1 MTIRLAA
8 VVLTITLTLGAQ
20 IATGQGMP
28 QRGGTIRVGIT
39 QEILNLDPHV
49 ATAFSSFQVLDLI
62 YESLL
67 RLNPR
72 TLRIE
77 PNLAQSWTVSPDGL
91 TYTFTLRR
99 DATFHDGS
107 QVDASDVKYTVDRIL
122 DAATKSPQASF
133 LEPIKEVAV
142 VDPFVV
148 RIALKR
154 PYTSFLALLTGPSR
168 GIVPVNFVEK
178 AGDPRVRT
186 LGSGPFRLDAFTPT
200 GVRLVRHERYWRKDA
215 AGNRLP
221 FADAVAYRVVPD
233 PATLRAAV
241 RTGEVDLIIG
251 FGVDISTVRALEGAT
266 GLRTY
271 SAPDL
276 STSTLGIQNERPPMN
291 DVRVRQAMSMAVNRP
306 QLAQVVYSGRA
317 TPAGPLPPS
326 LAEWSPVPAMRLPNY
341 TYDPRRSR
349 ELLTQAGH
357 PRGLTIKMMPIPTV
371 PEAVQIA
378 QILKEQM
385 APAGF
390 TVELEQTDFATFLAR
405 WRSSQFDTYVSLKAG
420 SPDPDILLYR
430 HIYSTGS
437 TNVFKFR
444 DASIDRLLDQART
457 ALDPRE
463 RLRLYGQLQRE
474 IAEKVPFL
482 FLLYADLFA
491 VSRAQLQ
498 GFVLSSTRTMEPLAE
513 AWLSP

>member
-1 MTIRLAA
+1 
-8 VVLTITLTLGAQ
+8 V
-20 IATGQGMP
+20 
-28 QRGGTIRVGIT
+28 
-39 QEILNLDPHV
+39 
-49 ATAFSSFQVLDLI
+49 SS
-62 YESLL
+62 
-67 RLNPR
+67 
-72 TLRIE
+72 
-77 PNLAQSWTVSPDGL
+77 DGL
-91 TYTFTLRR
+91 TYTFNLRR

-107 QVDASDVKYTVDRIL
+107 QVDASDVKYTIDRIL
-122 DAATKSPQASF
+122 DPATKSPQASF
-133 LEPIKEVAV
+133 LEPIKEVTV
-142 VDPFVV
+142 IDPFVI
-148 RIALKR
+148 RIVLKR
-154 PYTSFLALLTGPSR
+154 PYASFLALLTGPSR
-168 GIVPVNFVEK
+168 GIVPVNFEEK
-178 AGDPRVRT
+178 VGDPRVRT
-186 LGSGPFRLDAFTPT
+186 LGSGPFRLDVFTPT
-200 GVRLVRHERYWRKDA
+200 GVRLARHERYWRKDG

-241 RTGEVDLIIG
+241 RTGETDLIIG
-251 FGVDISTVRALEGAT
+251 FGVDINTIRALEGAA
-266 GLRTY
+266 GLHTY

-276 STSTLGIQNERPPMN
+276 STSTLGIQNERPPLS

-326 LAEWSPVPAMRLPNY
+326 LAEWNPVPAMRLPNY
-341 TYDPRRSR
+341 AYDPRRSR
-349 ELLTQAGH
+349 ELLAEAGH
-357 PRGLTIKMMPIPTV
+357 ARGVTIKMMPIPTV

-378 QILKEQM
+378 QVLKEQM
-385 APAGF
+385 GPAGF

-430 HIYSTGS
+430 HIHSTGS

-444 DASIDRLLDQART
+444 DTSIDRLLDQART
-457 ALDPRE
+457 ALDPRA

-491 VSRAQLQ
+491 VSRAQVQ
-498 GFVLSSTRTMEPLAE
+498 GFVLSSTRSMEPLAE
-513 AWLSP
+513 SWLSP